1 MERVYEVKTNNIF
14 IGTFEKADGVSLWQA
29 LSEEPGA
36 VNVPESRL
44 ADWQDLPDD
53 SIRTLLESAKAA
65 GFIDSYDMDLVK
77 E

>member
-1 MERVYEVKTNNIF
+1 MQRVYEVKVNNIY
-14 IGTFEKADGVSLWQA
+14 IGTFEEADGVGLWQA

-53 SIRTLLESAKAA
+53 NVRTLLESAKAA
-65 GFIDSYDMDLVK
+65 GFIDDYDMDLV
-77 E
+77 EG